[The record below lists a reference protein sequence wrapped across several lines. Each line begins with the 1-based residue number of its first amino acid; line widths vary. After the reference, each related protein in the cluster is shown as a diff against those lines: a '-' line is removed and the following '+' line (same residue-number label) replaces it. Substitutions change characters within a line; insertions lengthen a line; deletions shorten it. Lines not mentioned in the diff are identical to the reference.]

1 MWPGFSSTNAA
12 SKAEPGGEAGVRRG
26 LQAVIEH
33 DLRVFFKYR
42 FTLAGLIS
50 MNLADLLIM
59 AVVYNRMVSFN
70 YFQFLAPG
78 VTATGLFAAAFVIG
92 REVNME
98 TRRGYNEYLL
108 SLPLRRWELI
118 LGRMTAGGLRG
129 MIYATPLLILAM
141 LILRFPTPTQ
151 FGFMLFAMYL
161 LSTGISG
168 LAISLAVALRSFER
182 FTTARSLLYLFL
194 IFCSTVFYPL
204 TVLRQI
210 LPSSLIIFA
219 QLNPLSA
226 VSDLIRGYLIGLPP
240 VTTQS
245 WTELLLFSVVFIV
258 TGAALYR
265 VAIERSVK

>member
-1 MWPGFSSTNAA
+1 MMH
-12 SKAEPGGEAGVRRG
+12 GVV
-26 LQAVIEH
+26 AVVEH

-59 AVVYNRMVSFN
+59 AVVYTRMVSFN

-108 SLPLRRWELI
+108 SLPLRRSELV

-129 MIYATPLLILAM
+129 VIYATPLLILAM
-141 LILRFPTPTQ
+141 FILKFPTPTQ
-151 FGFMLFAMYL
+151 FGLMLFAMYL

-168 LAISLAVALRSFER
+168 LAITLAVALRGFER

-204 TVLRQI
+204 TVLRTI
-210 LPSSLIIFA
+210 LPGSLILFA

-226 VSDLIRGYLIGLPP
+226 VADLIRGYLIGVPP
-240 VTTQS
+240 VTAQS
-245 WTELLLFSVVFIV
+245 WTELLVFSGAFI
-258 TGAALYR
+258 TAGAGLYR
-265 VAIERSVK
+265 VAIERSVH

>member
-1 MWPGFSSTNAA
+1 VIHAI
-12 SKAEPGGEAGVRRG
+12 V
-26 LQAVIEH
+26 AVIEH
-33 DLRVFFKYR
+33 DLRVFFKYK

-59 AVVYNRMVSFN
+59 AVVYTRMVSFN

-98 TRRGYNEYLL
+98 TRRGYNQYLL
-108 SLPLRRWELI
+108 SLPLRRSELV

-129 MIYATPLLILAM
+129 MIYAIPLLVLAM
-141 LILRFPTPTQ
+141 VILKFPTLPQ

-161 LSTGISG
+161 LSMGISG

-182 FTTARSLLYLFL
+182 FTTARSLLYLLL

-204 TVLRQI
+204 AVLRQI
-210 LPSSLIIFA
+210 LPGSLILFA

-226 VSDLIRGYLIGLPP
+226 VADLIRGYLIGTPP
-240 VTTQS
+240 VTSQS
-245 WTELLLFSVVFIV
+245 WTELLSFSGVFIAA
-258 TGAALYR
+258 GAGLYR
-265 VAIERSVK
+265 LAIERSVK

>member
-1 MWPGFSSTNAA
+1 MQAI
-12 SKAEPGGEAGVRRG
+12 V
-26 LQAVIEH
+26 AVIEH

-59 AVVYNRMVSFN
+59 AVVYTRMVSFN

-98 TRRGYNEYLL
+98 TRRGYNQYLL
-108 SLPLRRWELI
+108 SLPLRRYELV

-129 MIYATPLLILAM
+129 MIYATPLLALAM
-141 LILRFPTPTQ
+141 FILKFPTWFQ
-151 FGFMLFAMYL
+151 FGAMLFAMYL
-161 LSTGISG
+161 LSMGISG

-182 FTTARSLLYLFL
+182 FTTARSLLYLLL

-204 TVLRQI
+204 AVLRQI
-210 LPSSLIIFA
+210 LPGSLILFA

-226 VSDLIRGYLIGLPP
+226 VSDLIRGYLIGVPP
-240 VTTQS
+240 VTSQS
-245 WTELLLFSVVFIV
+245 WTELLSFSAVFIAG
-258 TGAALYR
+258 GAALYR

>member
-1 MWPGFSSTNAA
+1 MLQASSSTSAVL
-12 SKAEPGGEAGVRRG
+12 KVEPGGEAKMHGI
-26 LQAVIEH
+26 QAVIEH

-59 AVVYNRMVSFN
+59 AVVYTRMVSFN

-98 TRRGYNEYLL
+98 TRRRYNEYLL
-108 SLPLRRWELI
+108 SLPLRRWELV

-129 MIYATPLLILAM
+129 MIYAFPLLVLAVV
-141 LILRFPTPTQ
+141 ILRFPTPTQ
-151 FGFMLFAMYL
+151 FGLMLFAMYL
-161 LSTGISG
+161 LSMGISG
-168 LAISLAVALRSFER
+168 LAISLAVSLRSFER

-210 LPSSLIIFA
+210 LPSSLILFA
-219 QLNPLSA
+219 QVNPLST

-240 VTTQS
+240 VTTHT
-245 WTELLLFSVVFIV
+245 WTELILFSVVFIV
-258 TGAALYR
+258 AGAALYR
-265 VAIERSVK
+265 VVIERSVT

>member
-1 MWPGFSSTNAA
+1 MHGIF
-12 SKAEPGGEAGVRRG
+12 
-26 LQAVIEH
+26 AVIEH

-59 AVVYNRMVSFN
+59 GVVYTRMVSFN

-98 TRRGYNEYLL
+98 TRRGYNQYLL
-108 SLPLRRWELI
+108 SLPLRRSELV

-141 LILRFPTPTQ
+141 FILKFPTPTQ
-151 FGFMLFAMYL
+151 FGLMLFAMYL
-161 LSTGISG
+161 LSMGISG

-182 FTTARSLLYLFL
+182 FTTARSLLYLLL

-204 TVLRQI
+204 AILQQI
-210 LPSSLIIFA
+210 LPGSLILFA
-219 QLNPLSA
+219 KLNPLSA
-226 VSDLIRGYLIGLPP
+226 VADLIRGYLIGVPP
-240 VTTQS
+240 VTGQS
-245 WTELLLFSVVFIV
+245 WTELISFSGAFIV
-258 TGAALYR
+258 AGAGLYR
-265 VAIERSVK
+265 VAIERSVN

>member
-1 MWPGFSSTNAA
+1 MMHGI
-12 SKAEPGGEAGVRRG
+12 K
-26 LQAVIEH
+26 AVIEH

-59 AVVYNRMVSFN
+59 AVVYTRMVSFN

-108 SLPLRRWELI
+108 SLPLRRWELV

-129 MIYATPLLILAM
+129 MIYASPLLVLAVV
-141 LILRFPTPTQ
+141 ILRFPTPTQ
-151 FGFMLFAMYL
+151 FGLMLFAMFL
-161 LSTGISG
+161 VSMGITG

-182 FTTARSLLYLFL
+182 FTTARSLLNLFL

-204 TVLRQI
+204 TVLRQV
-210 LPSSLIIFA
+210 LPGSLILFV
-219 QLNPLSA
+219 QVNPLSN
-226 VSDLIRGYLIGLPP
+226 VSDLIRGYLIGFPP

-258 TGAALYR
+258 AGAALYR

>member
-1 MWPGFSSTNAA
+1 MHAIA
-12 SKAEPGGEAGVRRG
+12 
-26 LQAVIEH
+26 AVIEH

-42 FTLAGLIS
+42 FTMAGLIS

-59 AVVYNRMVSFN
+59 AVVYTRMVSFN

-108 SLPLRRWELI
+108 SLPLRRYELV

-129 MIYATPLLILAM
+129 MIYATPLLVLAM
-141 LILRFPTPTQ
+141 FILKFPTWFQ
-151 FGFMLFAMYL
+151 FGAMLFAMYL
-161 LSTGISG
+161 LSMGISG

-182 FTTARSLLYLFL
+182 FTTARSLLYLLL

-204 TVLRQI
+204 AVLRQI
-210 LPSSLIIFA
+210 LPGSLILFA

-226 VSDLIRGYLIGLPP
+226 VSDLIRGYLIGVPP
-240 VTTQS
+240 VTSQS
-245 WTELLLFSVVFIV
+245 WTELLSFSAVFIAG
-258 TGAALYR
+258 GAGLYR
-265 VAIERSVK
+265 VAIDRSVK